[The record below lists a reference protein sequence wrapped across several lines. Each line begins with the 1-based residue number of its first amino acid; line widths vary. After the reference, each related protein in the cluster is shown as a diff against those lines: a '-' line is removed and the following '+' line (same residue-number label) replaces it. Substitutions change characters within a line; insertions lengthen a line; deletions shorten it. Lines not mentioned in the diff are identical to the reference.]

1 MVVAPLYEYL
11 ETPGL
16 RFYRGTQEFIV
27 QVEAALQENSPLL
40 AAQRHGGQNGTW
52 DERASQLAILIQ
64 SLLRGQPYSYP
75 TTELHPL
82 MEGR

>member
-1 MVVAPLYEYL
+1 MAPLFEYL
-11 ETPGL
+11 EAPGL

-40 AAQRHGGQNGTW
+40 AAQRQMVVKNGTW
-52 DERASQLAILIQ
+52 DERASQLAVLIQ

-75 TTELHPL
+75 TAELHPL